1 MVRVPQTL
9 TFSGFSWEYDY
20 ARYQKPRRVS
30 VLWGSTQGVDL
41 PAPVNVYTFQRA
53 IPSARSAV
61 TAPSPHHSLEEVT
74 EC

>member
-1 MVRVPQTL
+1 MVRVPHSL
-9 TFSGFSWEYDY
+9 TFSGFSWESDY

-30 VLWGSTQGVDL
+30 VLWGSTRDVDL
-41 PAPVNVYTFQRA
+41 PAPLNVYTFQRA

-61 TAPSPHHSLEEVT
+61 TAPSPRHWNKEVT